1 MVSQQSVSNRDY
13 YSFKGIC
20 EISLPN
26 DTIQI
31 IIKYI
36 NLNLKYLHGKKEYY
50 CRED

>member
-1 MVSQQSVSNRDY
+1 MVSKQSVSNRDY
-13 YSFKGIC
+13 HSFKGIY
-20 EISLPN
+20 EISFKN
-26 DTIQI
+26 DVIQV